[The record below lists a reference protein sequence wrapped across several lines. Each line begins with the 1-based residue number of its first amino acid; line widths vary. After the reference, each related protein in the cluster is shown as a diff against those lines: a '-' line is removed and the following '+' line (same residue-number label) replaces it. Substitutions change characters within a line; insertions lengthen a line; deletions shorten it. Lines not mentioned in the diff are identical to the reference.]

1 MNYNTTLLLLL
12 IIPLAISAQQ
22 PVRKNLKGKI
32 VADANNLD
40 QIYVLNLKI
49 QDAAMT
55 HNGGF
60 FVLPVAVG
68 DTLMLSSTEFKA
80 VKVVVKEED
89 LSTALLLIKMQPL
102 MHQLNEVMV
111 FQYKNINAV
120 ALGIIPKG
128 QRTYTPAERKLR
140 TATGLDAK
148 IGLNTSLTIDPLFNM
163 FSGRTAMLKKE
174 LVVERKEFNID
185 KIQNMFTEEFFTG
198 KLKIPSEYIKGFE
211 YYLVENN
218 KFVTVL
224 NTKNKPL
231 ATFMMGDLAAK
242 YLEIID
248 CEKK

>member
-1 MNYNTTLLLLL
+1 MSYNTTLLLLL

-49 QDAAMT
+49 QDAVMT

-68 DTLMLSSTEFKA
+68 DTLMFSSTEFKA

-102 MHQLNEVMV
+102 MHQLTEVMV

-148 IGLNTSLTIDPLFNM
+148 IGLNISLTIDPLFNM

-231 ATFMMGDLAAK
+231 ATFMMVDLAAK